1 MGSQVGAVPSVVSL
15 VSLRCVLQSPIHME
29 YVTVWR
35 DSLDTVENVWL
46 HCNLGSLI
54 EETISPGQGSGT
66 IPISVNQ

>member
-1 MGSQVGAVPSVVSL
+1 
-15 VSLRCVLQSPIHME
+15 ME

-46 HCNLGSLI
+46 HCNLGSLS